1 METFT
6 LANGVKMPKLGYGV
20 YQVSPDEAERCVLD
34 AIDVGYRLI
43 DTAQFYMNESGV
55 GQAVKKCGVP
65 REELFITTKT
75 WIQDNGYE
83 KAKAAIERSLQNLQ
97 MDYIDL
103 MLIHQPYGDIYGTWR
118 AYEEAYEAGKIRA
131 ISVSNFYPDRLID
144 LCAFCR
150 IKPMVNQVE
159 THVFFQQKI
168 GHQYMEKYGVKHQ
181 CWAPFAEGENGIFTH
196 PVLADIGAKYGK
208 SNAQVALRFLLQKD
222 VMVIPKSVR
231 KERMVENANVFDFE
245 LSAEDIARMEELD
258 TGKSL
263 FHEHVDPR
271 NVEWFVFRNQ
281 ECMK

>member
-1 METFT
+1 
-6 LANGVKMPKLGYGV
+6 
-20 YQVSPDEAERCVLD
+20 
-34 AIDVGYRLI
+34 
-43 DTAQFYMNESGV
+43 
-55 GQAVKKCGVP
+55 
-65 REELFITTKT
+65 
-75 WIQDNGYE
+75 
-83 KAKAAIERSLQNLQ
+83 
-97 MDYIDL
+97 
-103 MLIHQPYGDIYGTWR
+103 
-118 AYEEAYEAGKIRA
+118 
-131 ISVSNFYPDRLID
+131 
-144 LCAFCR
+144 
-150 IKPMVNQVE
+150 MVNQVE